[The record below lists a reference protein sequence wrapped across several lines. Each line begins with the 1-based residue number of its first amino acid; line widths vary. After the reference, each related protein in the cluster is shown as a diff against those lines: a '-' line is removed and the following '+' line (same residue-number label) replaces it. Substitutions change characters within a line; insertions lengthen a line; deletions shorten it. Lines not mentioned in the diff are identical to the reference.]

1 MGSRMRL
8 AAPRPGP
15 ATSSAHSRI
24 LTSVPPGQAGL
35 ALPGLA
41 EMGEGAAP
49 PRPRAGAA
57 AAAPA
62 RPGAAGAQPSARAG
76 RPAHGRRPPGA
87 PPAARALA
95 PGPRPPAARGAA
107 EASALVMLLAAHANS
122 QRATDVF
129 ICFPSRVTVACYH
142 IAAAL
147 LSVAVPPT
155 SPRGSMCTLT
165 QQVRGCSQPHALDR
179 ACSRRKTCAAS
190 GCVARRV

>member
-24 LTSVPPGQAGL
+24 LTSAPPDRPRPARAGR
-35 ALPGLA
+35 AG
-41 EMGEGAAP
+41 GRAP
-49 PRPRAGAA
+49 PRTQGGAA

-87 PPAARALA
+87 PPAARAPA

-107 EASALVMLLAAHANS
+107 EASALVMLLAAHANG
-122 QRATDVF
+122 QRSTDVF
-129 ICFPSRVTVACYH
+129 SCLPSRVTVACSH
-142 IAAAL
+142 VAAAL

-165 QQVRGCSQPHALDR
+165 QQVQGCNQPHALDR

-190 GCVARRV
+190 GFVARRV